1 MELVRG
7 TLDLLLLK
15 TLAGGPLHGYAI
27 SQRLREKTGEQI
39 IVQEGVL
46 YPALR
51 KLEQRGWLESEW
63 GYTET
68 NREARFYR
76 LTRAGRQ
83 AQVSAEAEWNSY
95 VRAMALALS
104 PG

>member
-1 MELVRG
+1 MELLRG

-15 TLAGGPLHGYAI
+15 TLSGGALHGYAI
-27 SQRLREKTGEQI
+27 TQRLKEKTGEQI
-39 IVQEGVL
+39 VVQEGVL

-83 AQVSAEAEWNSY
+83 ALVAEESEWNAY
-95 VRAMALALS
+95 VRAMTLALRRA
-104 PG
+104 